1 MGYQYQSLS
10 NISDIYPSTI
20 MVSKRQ
26 PSSNDITPKVCHD
39 QNVRNSV
46 STITPRKVRKIKR
59 RLSVK
64 SRLKKI
70 NQQLEKQRKLFKR
83 KADARLE
90 EIADSIRNQRQPS
103 ESVTP
108 LPKTKAFAA
117 KIPPSPCDD
126 TSSSPELL
134 ETSLR
139 SLNGLTA
146 SVEPDQVVT
155 PYATKVTREVISENC
170 TLLTVTVSCMIKT
183 K

>member
-46 STITPRKVRKIKR
+46 STTTPRKVRKIKGR
-59 RLSVK
+59 ISVK

-83 KADARLE
+83 KADARLD

-108 LPKTKAFAA
+108 LPKAKAFANA

-139 SLNGLTA
+139 SLNGLAA
-146 SVEPDQVVT
+146 SVTEPDQ
-155 PYATKVTREVISENC
+155 
-170 TLLTVTVSCMIKT
+170 
-183 K
+183 